1 MEEAVVVEE
10 EGVGKK
16 MEAAEAAEVEGQQM
30 KMGVEAEV
38 LTMAVVVEE
47 EEAVEKWYAHCQV
60 PHRSS

>member
-47 EEAVEKWYAHCQV
+47 GEAVEKWYAHCQV